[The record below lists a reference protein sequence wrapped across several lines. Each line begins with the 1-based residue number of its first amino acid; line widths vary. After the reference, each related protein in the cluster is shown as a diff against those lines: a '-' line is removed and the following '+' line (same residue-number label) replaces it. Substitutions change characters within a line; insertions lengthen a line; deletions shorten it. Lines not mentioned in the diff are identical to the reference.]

1 MPPALPVYYS
11 QSHTAY
17 TPYAAAL
24 SDMARLRSCTGALGL
39 AELTAVEFRTNALLC
54 LGEDQFPGQVQDM
67 ACVCGR
73 RRDPRPCM
81 RCSVAHGCGS
91 SQHDGGCMAQG
102 FRPSRYLLQPEAAR
116 EAAPTATPCRG
127 LTCAPF
133 QTDRLT
139 PPRRRKPRVR
149 PSPPLNSPP
158 ALPWPCLQP
167 LMALRLPLPPLPQPP
182 PPPSLCFRP
191 QDLRLRGVPPPLPS
205 CPPQL
210 HPNAYLSVFLH
221 LIRVFYFNVLYTRM
235 ILVRQD
241 LTYSAGPRETGSAA
255 HP

>member
-24 SDMARLRSCTGALGL
+24 SDMARLRSCTGALASAWLTARPGL

-73 RRDPRPCM
+73 RRYPRPCM

-127 LTCAPF
+127 LTRAPF

-191 QDLRLRGVPPPLPS
+191 QDLRLRGVPPH
-205 CPPQL
+205 CPPAHHSCIQTRL
-210 HPNAYLSVFLH
+210 FRFPYILYAYYTLTYF
-221 LIRVFYFNVLYTRM
+221 IRV
-235 ILVRQD
+235 
-241 LTYSAGPRETGSAA
+241 
-255 HP
+255 